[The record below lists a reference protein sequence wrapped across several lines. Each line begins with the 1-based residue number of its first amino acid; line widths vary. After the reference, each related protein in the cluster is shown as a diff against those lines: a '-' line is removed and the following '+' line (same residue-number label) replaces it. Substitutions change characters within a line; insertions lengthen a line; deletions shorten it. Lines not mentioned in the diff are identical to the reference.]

1 MIWSNYHTQSE
12 QLASQAEIYK
22 NNGEMQ
28 SAQEAYKKAAELEE
42 KAIEVLES
50 NKPRTFGI
58 TAVSAISLY
67 YKSREFSFAEQ
78 LAYQYMAKQ
87 NIPKFAVDQIR
98 SLLQA
103 IWNEVEMAKAGL
115 TFLPGQVFV
124 AVRGGEVIRGGAP
137 LDLVVEKVQTVQN
150 FFYRTAELLRG
161 LPHRKKGSPDK
172 DVQGMCRPWLLQAV
186 PSSYQFAV
194 AVQDSLQT
202 ELFDKNNPKAMQIAE
217 HVMAILKTSM
227 ETPDNLS
234 QIVANEDY
242 QNTFLKLTRNL
253 APTGKTYEEMEIH
266 SPERSESVALVPAS
280 RAILNKSLRNREKNK
295 PSTETEVKTLSGIL
309 RAVHLDQDWLEITVE
324 SNHIRVNNVGDAMD
338 DIIGPMVNRPVTIRS
353 SVNNKGQYSLLDI
366 EPDN

>member
-1 MIWSNYHTQSE
+1 
-12 QLASQAEIYK
+12 LAE
-22 NNGEMQ
+22 NF
-28 SAQEAYKKAAELEE
+28 AYK
-42 KAIEVLES
+42 
-50 NKPRTFGI
+50 F
-58 TAVSAISLY
+58 
-67 YKSREFSFAEQ
+67 
-78 LAYQYMAKQ
+78 MA
-87 NIPKFAVDQIR
+87 NLNLPKFAADQIR

-172 DVQGMCRPWLLQAV
+172 TVQEMCRPWLLQAV

-194 AVQDSLQT
+194 AVQDPLQT
-202 ELFDKNNPKAMQIAE
+202 ELFDKNNPKALQIAE

-227 ETPDNLS
+227 EAPDSLDK
-234 QIVANEDY
+234 IVANEDY

-266 SPERSESVALVPAS
+266 SPERSESISLVPAS
-280 RAILNKSLRNREKNK
+280 RAILNKSLRGREKK
-295 PSTETEVKTLSGIL
+295 SPSIEAEVKILSGIL
-309 RAVHLDQDWLEITVE
+309 RAVHLDQDWLEITVD
-324 SNHIRVNNVGDAMD
+324 NMHIRVTNVGDAMD
-338 DIIGPMVNRPVTIRS
+338 DIIGPMVNRPVTIRTS
-353 SVNNKGQYSLLDI
+353 INNKGQHSFLDI
-366 EPDN
+366 EPDD